1 MTFGNDTFSLIL
13 HNNMCMKYAVDPFTI
28 GTFFTKGTLH
38 NGYICRPPTH
48 TSGHFTLE
56 SPPFWGG
63 GEGFWLHA
71 GYVTYHNAYHI
82 RVYRRATFSL
92 FIKLGVPQRQ
102 EAGWTLL
109 SPKACIILNSI
120 YKTGA
125 MITCQQLFT
134 ICRHCGMLLLTVYIL

>member
-1 MTFGNDTFSLIL
+1 MTFVNDTFSLIL
-13 HNNMCMKYAVDPFTI
+13 HNNMGMKYAVDPFTI
-28 GTFFTKGTLH
+28 GTFFTKGTFH

-56 SPPFWGG
+56 SPPFCGG
-63 GEGFWLHA
+63 GGGGVLVT
-71 GYVTYHNAYHI
+71 VTYQNAYHI

-109 SPKACIILNSI
+109 SLKAYIILNST
-120 YKTGA
+120 YKRGA
-125 MITCQQLFT
+125 MITCQQPFT
-134 ICRHCGMLLLTVYIL
+134 ICRHCGMLLLTVYTL